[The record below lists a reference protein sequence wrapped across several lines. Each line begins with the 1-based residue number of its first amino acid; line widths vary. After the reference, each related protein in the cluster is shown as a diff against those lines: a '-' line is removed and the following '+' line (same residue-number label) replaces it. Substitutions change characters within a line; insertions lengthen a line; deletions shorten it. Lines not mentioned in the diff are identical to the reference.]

1 VGAASSRAVRA
12 GVANDLQ
19 FAGVVPRAPWR
30 LAKEEIMKAKLRIA
44 LVMFAVLGLTA
55 TTARNALATT
65 GTIVPLYS
73 YPTSSTWPSIIAA
86 KNAHPTVPVVAVV
99 NPSSGPGASIDSNYT
114 TGINNLRAANIIVV
128 GYVYTDYANRSAAT
142 VQSEIDKWRSFYPAV
157 NGIFFDEM
165 SNVLG
170 KESYYSALDTYA
182 RAKGLSYTVGNP
194 GTDTK
199 ASFVGTVNTIIV
211 YESSGV
217 AALPTWYTSHARTN
231 FAVIPYNVPSL
242 DTTYVNTA
250 KQSVG
255 WIYLTNDTL
264 PNPWDSL
271 SSYFSSL
278 LDVLAP

>member
-1 VGAASSRAVRA
+1 
-12 GVANDLQ
+12 
-19 FAGVVPRAPWR
+19 
-30 LAKEEIMKAKLRIA
+30 MKARLRTV
-44 LVMFAVLGLTA
+44 LVMFVALGLTA
-55 TTARNALATT
+55 ITARRAMATT

-99 NPSSGPGASIDSNYT
+99 NPSSGPGASVDSNYT

-128 GYVYTDYANRSAAT
+128 GYVHTSYANRSAAT
-142 VQSEIDKWRSFYPAV
+142 VQSEIDTWRSFYPAV

-182 RAKGLSYTVGNP
+182 RAKGFSYTVGNP
-194 GTDTK
+194 GADTK

-217 AALPTWYTSHARTN
+217 AALPTWYTSYARTN

-255 WIYLTNDTL
+255 WIYLTNDNL

-271 SSYFSSL
+271 SVYFSSL